1 MKKSLTLIMLSVFIS
16 TSVIGQD
23 FGIKDDDIPKGLE
36 AGDLAPAFEAQTLDK
51 ETFSLN
57 DALEENAV
65 ALIFYRGFW
74 CPHCSRILSAYADSL
89 SYLTD
94 LGIRIVAVTP
104 ETYENVD
111 KTIENTGVPF
121 TILADPD
128 GKIMRLY
135 DVDFR
140 VTDAYNQKIVNIKGA
155 SIEEINGTDVAELP
169 IPATYLI
176 VKDAES
182 GKNKIVWRH
191 FDPNYKKRARV
202 LDIRRAFL
210 DAQ

>member
-1 MKKSLTLIMLSVFIS
+1 MKKSILLFAFVISLSTNLMS
-16 TSVIGQD
+16 QD
-23 FGIKDDDIPKGLE
+23 YGIQDSDVPKGLQ
-36 AGDLAPAFEAQTLDK
+36 AGEVAPGFEAMTSDGQTFAL
-51 ETFSLN
+51 E
-57 DALEENAV
+57 DALKENTI

-74 CPHCSRILSAYADSL
+74 CPHCSRIFSAYADSL

-104 ETYENVD
+104 ETYENVE

-121 TILADPD
+121 TILSDPG

-140 VTDAYNQKIVNIKGA
+140 VTDEYNQKIVNFKGA
-155 SIEEINGTDVAELP
+155 PIEEMNGTDVAELP

-176 VKDAES
+176 THDHATGE
-182 GKNKIVWRH
+182 NKIIWRH

-202 LDIRRAFL
+202 LDIQKAFL
-210 DAQ
+210 DHQ

>member
-1 MKKSLTLIMLSVFIS
+1 M
-16 TSVIGQD
+16 
-23 FGIKDDDIPKGLE
+23 DDDVPKGLQ
-36 AGDLAPAFEAQTLDK
+36 AGDEAPAFKAKTSK
-51 ETFSLN
+51 GETFDLTE
-57 DALEENAV
+57 ALEENSV

-74 CPHCSRILSAYADSL
+74 CPHCSRIFRAYVDSL
-89 SYLTD
+89 SYLTE

-111 KTIENTGVPF
+111 KTIEKTGATF
-121 TILADPD
+121 TILSDPD

-140 VTDAYNQKIVNIKGA
+140 VTDEYNQKIVKFKGA
-155 SIEEINGTDVAELP
+155 SIEEMNGTDAPELP

-176 VKDAES
+176 IRDGDS
-182 GKNKIVWRH
+182 GKRNIAWRH

-202 LDIRRAFL
+202 HDIQQAYLDV
-210 DAQ
+210 Q

>member
-1 MKKSLTLIMLSVFIS
+1 MKKSLLLLTLSIILSSSLIA
-16 TSVIGQD
+16 QD
-23 FGIKDDDIPKGLE
+23 FGIKDDDVPMGLQAGDKAPTFKAKTSEGKTFDLE
-36 AGDLAPAFEAQTLDK
+36 AAV
-51 ETFSLN
+51 
-57 DALEENAV
+57 EENAI

-74 CPHCSRILSAYADSL
+74 CPHCSRIFSAYADSL

-104 ETYENVD
+104 EPYENVD
-111 KTIENTGVPF
+111 KMIDDTGVSF
-121 TILADPD
+121 TVLSDPD

-140 VTDAYNQKIVNIKGA
+140 VTDEYNQKIVNFKGA
-155 SIEEINGTDVAELP
+155 SIEEMNNSDVAELP

-176 VKDAES
+176 IRDKDS
-182 GKNKIVWRH
+182 GKGKIVWRH
-191 FDPNYKKRARV
+191 FDPNYKNRARV
-202 LDIRRAFL
+202 LDIRQAFL

>member
-1 MKKSLTLIMLSVFIS
+1 MIA
-16 TSVIGQD
+16 QD
-23 FGIKDDDIPKGLE
+23 YGIKDDDVPKGLK
-36 AGDLAPAFEAQTLDK
+36 AGDEAPTFEAKTSEG
-51 ETFSLN
+51 ETFNLN
-57 DALEENAV
+57 DALEENAI

-74 CPHCSRILSAYADSL
+74 CPHCSRIFSAYADSL

-111 KTIENTGVPF
+111 KMVDQTDVTF
-121 TILADPD
+121 TVLSDPD

-140 VTDAYNQKIVNIKGA
+140 VTDEYNQKIVKYKGA
-155 SIEEINGTDVAELP
+155 SIEEMNGTDIAELP

-176 VKDAES
+176 VRDGNS
-182 GKNKIVWRH
+182 GKGKIVWRH
-191 FDPNYKKRARV
+191 FDPNYKNRARV
-202 LDIRRAFL
+202 HDIRQAFL

>member
-1 MKKSLTLIMLSVFIS
+1 MKKSVLLIVLGMCLSSFV
-16 TSVIGQD
+16 VGQD
-23 FGIKDDDIPKGLE
+23 YGIKPDDMPIGLQ
-36 AGDLAPAFEAQTLDK
+36 AGQDAPDFEAMTSEG
-51 ETFSLN
+51 ETFSLSN
-57 DALEENAV
+57 ALEENAV

-74 CPHCSRILSAYADSL
+74 CPHCSRIFSAYADSL

-111 KTIENTGVPF
+111 KTIEKTGATF
-121 TILADPD
+121 TILSDPE

-140 VTDAYNQKIVNIKGA
+140 VTDEYNQKIVKFKGA
-155 SIEEINGTDVAELP
+155 SIEEMNGTDVAELP

-176 VKDAES
+176 SKEGNS
-182 GKNKIVWRH
+182 NKNKIVWRH

-202 LDIRRAFL
+202 RDIRQAFL